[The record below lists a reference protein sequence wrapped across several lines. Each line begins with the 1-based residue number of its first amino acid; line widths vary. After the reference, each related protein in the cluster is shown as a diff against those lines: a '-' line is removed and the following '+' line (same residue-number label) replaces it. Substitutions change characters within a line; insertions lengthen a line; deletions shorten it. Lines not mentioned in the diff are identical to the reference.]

1 MKINNSSEFVSV
13 NGKQYRSPEAKIPAV
28 SSGLFYGAG
37 CFETM
42 RYESSGIF
50 RLHEHVE
57 RLNCGLAYL
66 EVPESQFFSGE
77 TLFKEITELVQKNGL
92 KDKTVRVRVQVSLL
106 ETKGYQKDEELS
118 LARVITCKKIEDIKP
133 VSCNL
138 VTSDVRVVPGDC
150 RPANL
155 KLSNML
161 HYRKAY
167 RQAQE
172 TGVDDALMLTING
185 HLAESSI
192 ANLFWKKRK
201 IIYTPSTDC
210 DILPGIMRN
219 CVIEIIK
226 KTEGLNLK
234 EGKYFPTEL
243 ADAECIW
250 LTNSVQ
256 EIKPVEIIDG
266 RSFPVDRQFLEL
278 LSDALDD
285 LKKSEK

>member
-1 MKINNSSEFVSV
+1 MKTDFSSVFVSV
-13 NGKQYRSPEAKIPAV
+13 NGELHRSREAKIPAV
-28 SSGLFYGAG
+28 SSGLFYGVG

-50 RLHEHVE
+50 RFQEHVD
-57 RLNCGLAYL
+57 RLNRGLGYL
-66 EVPESQFFSGE
+66 EVPESKFLSAKI
-77 TLFKEITELVQKNGL
+77 LFREITDLIQKNGL

-106 ETKGYQKDEELS
+106 ENKGYQKDEGLV
-118 LARVITCKKIEDIKP
+118 LARIITCKEILDTKP
-133 VSCNL
+133 VSCKL
-138 VTSDVRVVPGDC
+138 VTCGVRVVPGDC

-167 RQAQE
+167 RKAKQA
-172 TGVDDALMLTING
+172 GADDALMLTING

-192 ANLFWKKRK
+192 ANLFWKKGN
-201 IIYTPSTDC
+201 IIYTPSADC

-226 KTEGLNLK
+226 NTDGLILK
-234 EGKYFPTEL
+234 EGDFFPSKLENT
-243 ADAECIW
+243 ECIW

-256 EIKPVEIIDG
+256 EIKPVEEIDG
-266 RSFPVDRQFLEL
+266 RTYPVDHQFLEL
-278 LSDALDD
+278 LSDALDV
-285 LKKSEK
+285 LKKSE